1 MTGEYNLVDWL
12 RQYSANK
19 DESFIRGFLG
29 QMLFSGEETLKKTN
43 VLSGGEKMRCM
54 ISRMMLQ
61 KGNMIILDEPT
72 AHLDL
77 ESITAFNNELKDC
90 KENILL
96 SSHDHEFVQTVANRI
111 IELCPGGM
119 IDKFMTYDEY
129 LASPEVKAQREELYK
144 ESKPAKMKA

>member
-1 MTGEYNLVDWL
+1 
-12 RQYSANK
+12 
-19 DESFIRGFLG
+19 
-29 QMLFSGEETLKKTN
+29 
-43 VLSGGEKMRCM
+43 M

-111 IELCPGGM
+111 IELCPRGI

-129 LASPEVKAQREELYK
+129 LASPEVKAQREALYQ
-144 ESKPAKMKA
+144 EGKPAKMKA